1 MLNNTLNNIWFHSD
15 DYGVARGQS
24 ERILDCYKYGV
35 LNSISIIPN
44 VKDITT
50 PLELLD
56 GVDGDKLGI
65 RRILHLNFVEGKPLS
80 DTVYV
85 NMLVDKKGYFN
96 KSFVD
101 IFKWNYILR
110 GKKREKLKGQ
120 LKTEIAAQLRKV
132 TIDNNYNIT
141 GIDSHQHYHM
151 IPIVFDALM
160 DVLDMEEFKNIYIR
174 YVRIPVDP
182 LKPILEN
189 IGKIASIPKINWMK
203 WMILRVYLGRNK
215 KILNQKGIKTPVFFG
230 IFYTGEMRY
239 DIVKGL
245 LDSYVAYAKKRNN
258 DLELMFHPGNLDSE
272 YELLDAESEEL
283 KEFYLSENRFYE
295 AQCLRDLK

>member
-1 MLNNTLNNIWFHSD
+1 
-15 DYGVARGQS
+15 
-24 ERILDCYKYGV
+24 
-35 LNSISIIPN
+35 
-44 VKDITT
+44 
-50 PLELLD
+50 
-56 GVDGDKLGI
+56 
-65 RRILHLNFVEGKPLS
+65 
-80 DTVYV
+80 
-85 NMLVDKKGYFN
+85 
-96 KSFVD
+96 
-101 IFKWNYILR
+101 
-110 GKKREKLKGQ
+110 
-120 LKTEIAAQLRKV
+120 
-132 TIDNNYNIT
+132 
-141 GIDSHQHYHM
+141 
-151 IPIVFDALM
+151 
-160 DVLDMEEFKNIYIR
+160 MEEFKNIYIR

-230 IFYTGEMRY
+230 IFYTCEMRY